1 MSLIIVAPND
11 TVVISDSI
19 TVKVTKAIEFL
30 QPTMT
35 EAGTNS
41 EDVMVAIVIC
51 ATLVIIA
58 LMAFITFYLW
68 KKKELSAIEQERKD
82 KRNFEIQD
90 CHRKMLA
97 ELSDKI
103 ISKLNGNN
111 SLSVET
117 WEEYVGN
124 LNKYIENIK
133 NDET

>member
-1 MSLIIVAPND
+1 MSLFVVAPSD

-19 TVKVTKAIEFL
+19 IVKVTKAIEFL

-35 EAGTNS
+35 EVGSNS
-41 EDVMVAIVIC
+41 EDVIITIVIC

-68 KKKELSAIEQERKD
+68 KKKDLSAIEQERKD
-82 KRNFEIQD
+82 KRNWEIQD
-90 CHRKMLA
+90 CHRKILV

-111 SLSVET
+111 SPSVKT
-117 WEEYVGN
+117 WEEYVGY
-124 LNKYIENIK
+124 LNKYIENTK

>member
-1 MSLIIVAPND
+1 MSLFVVSPND
-11 TVVISDSI
+11 TIVISDSI
-19 TVKVTKAIEFL
+19 TVKATKAIEVL

-41 EDVMVAIVIC
+41 EDVMIAIVIC

-58 LMAFITFYLW
+58 LMAFLTFYLW
-68 KKKELSAIEQERKD
+68 KKKELSAIEKERKD
-82 KRNFEIQD
+82 RRNFEIQD

-111 SLSVET
+111 SPSVET
-117 WEEYVGN
+117 WEEYVGI
-124 LNKYIENIK
+124 LNNYIENLK
-133 NDET
+133 TDEA